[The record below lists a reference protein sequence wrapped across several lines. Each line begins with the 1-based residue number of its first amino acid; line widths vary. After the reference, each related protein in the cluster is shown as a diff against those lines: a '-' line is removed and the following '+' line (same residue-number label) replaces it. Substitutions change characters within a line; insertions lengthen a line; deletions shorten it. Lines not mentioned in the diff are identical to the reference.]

1 MEQAPWGSQ
10 KFVGDQFAKWYRKN
24 AGTIPAPIDLPRREF
39 AFLTFQGRGMHRHI
53 QLPTLREL
61 HGYLRNNGPMH
72 SYHSSSY
79 YENPTADMALKGW
92 SGADLVFDIDS
103 DHVVLP
109 CQNTHD
115 KWWCRN
121 CDESGMGHPPE
132 MCKCSKAQFTT
143 ETWVCADCL
152 QAMKYEAE
160 KLLDILI
167 SDFGAKIENLI
178 TNFSGNRGYHVH
190 VHSDAMIGL
199 NQNSRREIVDYIMAT
214 GLEVNLQGFKLGKG
228 TRSTLAEG
236 GWRGRTGR
244 ALYDYLSSATEKE
257 IRALKM
263 SPNATKAVIN
273 SKDEV
278 LDTLMTKHPSNLL
291 PLIPPKQLDK
301 LVAKAIKLQASEI
314 DTVVTTDI
322 HRLIRMPNTLH
333 GKTGWQVQT
342 IPYGKLPSYDPLIQ
356 AVVQTGEDVK
366 LEFKGAPK
374 IKILGEE
381 YGPYEEGAIVELP
394 LGAALFFLCK
404 KGARVIQ

>member
-1 MEQAPWGSQ
+1 MEQEPWGSPQ
-10 KFVGDQFAKWYRKN
+10 FVGEQFAIWYRKN
-24 AGTIPAPIDLPRREF
+24 ADTIPAPLDLPKREF

-53 QLPTLREL
+53 QLATLRDL
-61 HGYLRNNGPMH
+61 QRYLRNNAPMH

-92 SGADLVFDIDS
+92 MGADLVFDIDS
-103 DHVVLP
+103 DHVALP
-109 CQNTHD
+109 CQETHD

-121 CDESGMGHPPE
+121 CDEQGTGHPPE
-132 MCKCSKAQFTT
+132 ICKCGKAQFTT
-143 ETWVCADCL
+143 ETWLCADCL

-167 SDFGAKIENLI
+167 SDFGAKIEEII

-190 VHSDAMIGL
+190 VHSEAMKGL
-199 NQNSRREIVDYIMAT
+199 NQNSRREIVDYILAI
-214 GLEVNLQGFKLGKG
+214 GLEVDLQGFKPGKG
-228 TRSTLAEG
+228 ARSTLAEG

-244 ALYDYLSSATEKE
+244 ALYDYIASTTDQE

-263 SPNATKAVIN
+263 SPNATRTVIN
-273 SKDEV
+273 SRDEV

-322 HRLIRMPNTLH
+322 HRLIRMPKTLH

-342 IPYGKLPSYDPLIQ
+342 IPYGKLPSYDPLRD
-356 AVVQTGEDVK
+356 AVIPNKDMIK

-374 IKILGEE
+374 IEILDEE
-381 YGPYEEGAIVELP
+381 YGPYEEGAIVDMPIE
-394 LGAALFFLCK
+394 AALFFLCK
-404 KGARVIQ
+404 KGARVVK